1 MIAHRNSVLLPS
13 GYDENALFLLVQSPK
28 VLYAYWELS
37 PGLKEALKEALS
49 EEKKV
54 QIRLNIEGRGPF
66 YAGEISLSERNFY
79 FSEVE
84 PGFSYNCEIGIS
96 RSGGDFY
103 PLLRSN
109 PVTAPID
116 RPLEGSAVKDPY
128 SFLSIFNESSWT
140 LYQEKK

>member
-1 MIAHRNSVLLPS
+1 
-13 GYDENALFLLVQSPK
+13 
-28 VLYAYWELS
+28 
-37 PGLKEALKEALS
+37 LKEALREAPGG
-49 EEKKV
+49 EEIL

-66 YAGEISLSERNFY
+66 YANEISLSERNFY

-84 PGFSYNCEIGIS
+84 PGLSYNCEIGIS

-116 RPLEGSAVKDPY
+116 RPLEGGAAKEPY
-128 SFLSIFNESSWT
+128 SSLSIFNESSWT